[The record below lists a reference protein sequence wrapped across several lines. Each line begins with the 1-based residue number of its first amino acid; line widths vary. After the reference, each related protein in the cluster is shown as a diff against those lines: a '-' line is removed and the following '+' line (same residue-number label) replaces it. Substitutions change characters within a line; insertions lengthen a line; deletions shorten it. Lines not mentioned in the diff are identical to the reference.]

1 MMNRA
6 PGARNTEYR
15 SGMEDLEKYLFDPK
29 NPKGFKS
36 YKLLAEII
44 RKGKNAAFV
53 DPYFLIEIFKEQLT
67 NQSIFNDLWDEP
79 ENFDQRTFQQK
90 AEVYLENYS
99 EAELLDAIAKIW
111 PSVSG
116 KHMDRLFKKF
126 IYPREVSSFTYPPQR
141 SIEWLEENSI
151 STEYI
156 EGLAQVYLLERYDEV
171 PLTPHGD
178 NIVAFISPRYS
189 KATSKLKS
197 TRASV
202 LITTKEVH
210 SSLNYP
216 RNFHPIIL
224 QQTSDVHAL
233 LDLVKREVNYK
244 KSRNS
249 VFFDKPDSISYLQQ
263 VEIKNYFSLQQI
275 KLSKLTKQREI
286 YLVGENG
293 DGKTLL
299 LQAILLGLKDNR
311 VTGVASDYVDENPT
325 KDKLRIK
332 VVGTDKQEYA
342 YTDGLKKEPHP
353 YQHVFAYGINRFRN
367 DSDQK
372 EEDGYLTLFSHEQY
386 LENPVKWLQNIDYRE
401 KSGEGPPIS
410 LTMAKEILREL
421 LDENVSIT
429 VSPDRVIFNERGTEV
444 SFSQLSDGYKSV
456 IIWVSDL
463 IARLSERQ
471 PYVNRIQ
478 DFRGI
483 VLVDEI
489 GVYLH
494 PKWQYTIVRKLR
506 SWFPLIQFIFTTH
519 SPIVI
524 MGASKDAAFYKVYK
538 EEGVTKI
545 TAAVDSISNLMANG
559 IITSPLFG
567 LEDARPA
574 AFDESKEELD
584 TSDDYLAGKIHQAI
598 SQRVQDRNNV
608 TEDDIMSL
616 IQQELDKVAAK

>member
-1 MMNRA
+1 
-6 PGARNTEYR
+6 
-15 SGMEDLEKYLFDPK
+15 MENLEKYLSDPK

-44 RKGKNAAFV
+44 RKGENVAFV
-53 DPYFLIEIFKEQLT
+53 DPYFLIEIFKEQLN
-67 NQSIFNDLWDEP
+67 NQVIFNELWDKP
-79 ENFDQRTFQQK
+79 DNFGELTFQEK
-90 AEVYLENYS
+90 VAVYIKNYS

-116 KHMDRLFKKF
+116 KHMDHLFDEF
-126 IYPREVSSFTYPPQR
+126 IYPKEVDSLFDSYQK
-141 SIEWLEENSI
+141 SIEWLAENLI
-151 STEYI
+151 STKYI
-156 EGLAQVYLLERYDEV
+156 EGLAQVYLLERYDEI
-171 PLTPHGD
+171 PLTPHKG
-178 NIVAFISPRYS
+178 NIVAFISSRYS
-189 KATSKLKS
+189 KAISKLKS

-202 LITTKEVH
+202 LIATKKVH
-210 SSLNYP
+210 SSLSYP
-216 RNFHPIIL
+216 RNFHPIVLNQI
-224 QQTSDVHAL
+224 SDIDAL
-233 LDLVKREVNYK
+233 LDLVRREVDYK
-244 KSRNS
+244 KSRS
-249 VFFDKPDSISYLQQ
+249 SIFYDKPDSIPYLQQ
-263 VEIKNYFSLQQI
+263 VEIKNYFSLQHI
-275 KLSKLTKQREI
+275 KLTKLTKQREI

-299 LQAILLGLKDNR
+299 LQAILLGLKDDR
-311 VTGVASDYVDENPT
+311 VNDDVVRDFITANPT
-325 KDKLRIK
+325 QDNLSIK
-332 VVGTDKQEYA
+332 VIDTGKKEYRF
-342 YTDGLKKEPHP
+342 TDGLNKQPHP

-372 EEDGYLTLFSHEQY
+372 EEDGYLTLFSHDQC

-401 KSGEGPPIS
+401 KSDEGPPIS

-421 LDENVSIT
+421 LDGNVSIT
-429 VSPDRVIFNERGTEV
+429 VSPDRVVFNERGTEV

-494 PKWQYTIVRKLR
+494 PKWQYMIVRKLR

-538 EEGVTKI
+538 EEGVTKV
-545 TAAVDSISNLMANG
+545 TEAVDSISNLMANG

-574 AFDESKEELD
+574 AFDESREELD

-598 SQRVQDRNNV
+598 SQRIQDRNNV
-608 TEDDIMSL
+608 TEDDIISL
-616 IQQELDKVAAK
+616 IQQELDKVVAK

>member
-1 MMNRA
+1 
-6 PGARNTEYR
+6 
-15 SGMEDLEKYLFDPK
+15 MENLEKYLFDPK

-44 RKGKNAAFV
+44 RKGENVAFV
-53 DPYFLIEIFKEQLT
+53 DPYFLIEIFKEQLN
-67 NQSIFNDLWDEP
+67 NQVIFNELWDKP
-79 ENFDQRTFQQK
+79 DNFGELTFQEK
-90 AEVYLENYS
+90 VAVYIKNYS

-116 KHMDRLFKKF
+116 KHVDRLFNKF
-126 IYPREVSSFTYPPQR
+126 IYPKEVSSFIDFLQK
-141 SIEWLEENSI
+141 SIEWLGEDSI
-151 STEYI
+151 STKYI
-156 EGLAQVYLLERYDEV
+156 ENLAQVYLLERYDEI
-171 PLTPHGD
+171 PLTPHED
-178 NIVAFISPRYS
+178 NVVAFISTRYS

-210 SSLNYP
+210 SSLSYP
-216 RNFHPIIL
+216 RNFHPIVLNQI
-224 QQTSDVHAL
+224 SDIDAL
-233 LDLVKREVNYK
+233 LDLVRREVNYK

-263 VEIKNYFSLQQI
+263 VEIKNYFSLQHI
-275 KLSKLTKQREI
+275 KLTKLTKQREI

-299 LQAILLGLKDNR
+299 LQATLLGLKDDR
-311 VTGVASDYVDENPT
+311 VNDDVVRDFITANPT
-325 KDKLRIK
+325 QDDLSIK
-332 VVGTDKQEYA
+332 VIDTGKKEYRF
-342 YTDGLKKEPHP
+342 TDGLNKQPHP

-372 EEDGYLTLFSHEQY
+372 EEDGYLTLFSHDQC

-401 KSGEGPPIS
+401 KSDEGPPIS

-421 LDENVSIT
+421 LDGNVSIT
-429 VSPDRVIFNERGTEV
+429 VSPDRVVFNERGTEV

-494 PKWQYTIVRKLR
+494 PKWQYMIVRKLR

-538 EEGVTKI
+538 EEGVTKV
-545 TAAVDSISNLMANG
+545 TEAVDSISNLMANG

-574 AFDESKEELD
+574 AFDESKQELD

-598 SQRVQDRNNV
+598 SQRIQDRNNV
-608 TEDDIMSL
+608 TEDDIISL
-616 IQQELDKVAAK
+616 IQQELDKVVAK

>member
-1 MMNRA
+1 
-6 PGARNTEYR
+6 
-15 SGMEDLEKYLFDPK
+15 MEDLEKYLFDPK

-44 RKGKNAAFV
+44 RKGKSVAFV
-53 DPYFLIEIFKEQLT
+53 DPYFLIEIFKEQLA
-67 NQSIFNDLWDEP
+67 NQVIFNDLWDEP
-79 ENFDQRTFQQK
+79 ENFGQLTFQQK
-90 AEVYLENYS
+90 VAVYIRNYS
-99 EAELLDAIAKIW
+99 EAELLDAMAKIW

-126 IYPREVSSFTYPPQR
+126 IYPREVSSFTYLPQR
-141 SIEWLEENSI
+141 SIEWLGEDSI
-151 STEYI
+151 STKYI
-156 EGLAQVYLLERYDEV
+156 ENLAQVYLLERYDEV
-171 PLTPHGD
+171 PLTPHED
-178 NIVAFISPRYS
+178 NVVAFISPRYS

-210 SSLNYP
+210 SSLSYP
-216 RNFHPIIL
+216 RNFHPIVLNQI
-224 QQTSDVHAL
+224 SDIDAL
-233 LDLVKREVNYK
+233 LDLVRREVNYK

-263 VEIKNYFSLQQI
+263 VEIKNYFSLQHI
-275 KLSKLTKQREI
+275 NLTKLTKQREI

-299 LQAILLGLKDNR
+299 LQAILLGLKDDR
-311 VTGVASDYVDENPT
+311 VNDDVVREFITANPT
-325 KDKLRIK
+325 QDNLSIK
-332 VVGTDKQEYA
+332 VIDTGKKEYQF
-342 YTDGLKKEPHP
+342 TDGLNKQPHP

-372 EEDGYLTLFSHEQY
+372 EEDGYLTLFSHDQC

-444 SFSQLSDGYKSV
+444 SFPQLSDGYKSV

-494 PKWQYTIVRKLR
+494 PKWQYTIVRKLS

-545 TAAVDSISNLMANG
+545 TATVDSISNLMANG
-559 IITSPLFG
+559 II
-567 LEDARPA
+567 
-574 AFDESKEELD
+574 K
-584 TSDDYLAGKIHQAI
+584 
-598 SQRVQDRNNV
+598 
-608 TEDDIMSL
+608 
-616 IQQELDKVAAK
+616 

>member
-1 MMNRA
+1 
-6 PGARNTEYR
+6 
-15 SGMEDLEKYLFDPK
+15 MEDLEKYLFDPK

-36 YKLLAEII
+36 YKLLVEII
-44 RKGKNAAFV
+44 RRGKNIAFV
-53 DPYFLIEIFKEQLT
+53 DPYFLLEIFKEQLI

-90 AEVYLENYS
+90 AEVYIKNYS
-99 EAELLDAIAKIW
+99 EAELFDTVAKIW
-111 PSVSG
+111 PTVSS
-116 KHMDRLFKKF
+116 KHMDRLFNKF
-126 IYPREVSSFTYPPQR
+126 IYLKEVPSLATLFQD
-141 SIEWLEENSI
+141 SIDQDPIKWLEEDLI
-151 STEYI
+151 STKYI
-156 EGLAQVYLLERYDEV
+156 ESLAQVYLLERYDEV

-189 KATSKLKS
+189 KAISKLKS

-224 QQTSDVHAL
+224 QETSDVHAL

-244 KSRNS
+244 KSRS
-249 VFFDKPDSISYLQQ
+249 SIVYDKPDTIPYLQQ
-263 VEIKNYFSLQQI
+263 VEIKNYFSLQHI
-275 KLSKLTKQREI
+275 KLSKLAKQREI

-325 KDKLRIK
+325 DKLRIK
-332 VVGTDKQEYA
+332 VVDTDKKEYS
-342 YTDGLKKEPHP
+342 YTDGLEKEPYP

-421 LDENVSIT
+421 LDENVSIA

-471 PYVNRIQ
+471 PYVNEIQ

-506 SWFPLIQFIFTTH
+506 RWFPLIQFIFTTH

-538 EEGVTKI
+538 EEGVTKV
-545 TAAVDSISNLMANG
+545 TEAVDSISNLMANG

-574 AFDESKEELD
+574 AFDESREELD

-598 SQRVQDRNNV
+598 SQRIQDRNNV

>member
-1 MMNRA
+1 MKLMIADSMDSN
-6 PGARNTEYR
+6 EI
-15 SGMEDLEKYLFDPK
+15 EKYLFDPE

-36 YKLLAEII
+36 YKLLVEII
-44 RKGKNAAFV
+44 RKKNVAFV
-53 DPYFLIEIFKEQLT
+53 DPYFLAEIFKEQIA
-67 NQSIFNDLWDEP
+67 NQDIFGNLWDKP
-79 ENFDQRTFQQK
+79 DDFDRLTFQQK
-90 AEVYLENYS
+90 VAIYGKNYS
-99 EAELLDAIAKIW
+99 EAEFLDAIAKVW
-111 PSVSG
+111 PAISG
-116 KHMDRLFKKF
+116 KHIDRLFNEF
-126 IYPREVSSFTYPPQR
+126 IRPQI
-141 SIEWLEENSI
+141 SVDFMDIEKTEWSKEDSI
-151 STEYI
+151 STKYI
-156 EGLAQVYLLERYDEV
+156 QDLSQAYLLEHNSDV
-171 PLTPHGD
+171 PPTPSED
-178 NIVAFISPRYS
+178 NIVAFISYKYI
-189 KATSKLKS
+189 KAVSNLRS
-197 TRASV
+197 TRSSI
-202 LITTKEVH
+202 LITTREAH
-210 SSLNYP
+210 DHLNYP

-224 QQTSDVHAL
+224 KQTSDVHAL
-233 LDLVKREVNYK
+233 LDLVRREVQYK
-244 KSRNS
+244 KSQSALASKRTEII
-249 VFFDKPDSISYLQQ
+249 PYLQQ
-263 VEIKNYFSLQQI
+263 VVIKNYFSLQQI
-275 KLSKLTKQREI
+275 KFSKLAKQQEI

-299 LQAILLGLKDNR
+299 LQAIVLGLKDNR
-311 VTGVASDYVDENPT
+311 VTGVASNYVDENPT
-325 KDKLRIK
+325 KDKLSIK
-332 VVGTDKQEYA
+332 IASADKKEYS

-421 LDENVSIT
+421 LDDNVSIE
-429 VSPDRVIFNERGTEV
+429 VSPDRVVFNERGTEV

-471 PYVNRIQ
+471 PYVNQIQ

-506 SWFPLIQFIFTTH
+506 SWFPLIQFVFTTH

-524 MGASKDAAFYKVYK
+524 MGASKDATFYKVYK
-538 EEGVTKI
+538 EAGVTKV
-545 TAAVDSISNLMANG
+545 TEAVDSISNLMANG

-574 AFDESKEELD
+574 AFDASKEELD

-598 SQRVQDRNNV
+598 TQRIQDRNNV
-608 TEDDIMSL
+608 TENEIMTL